1 MPSFDVVSEVNTQ
14 EVTNAVDQAT
24 RELGTRFDFKGTDA
38 KFEME
43 GTTVTMRAPSDFQL
57 KQLFDILTKR
67 LSSRSVDI
75 RCLQLDPPQ
84 INVGSAWQV
93 VKVRQGIETALA
105 KKMVKMIK
113 NEKFKV
119 QAAIQGDK
127 VRVSG
132 KKRDDLQ
139 EVIAFLKEAD
149 LDMPLQFDN
158 YRD

>member
-24 RELGTRFDFKGTDA
+24 RELGTRFDFKGMDA
-38 KFEME
+38 KFELD
-43 GTTVTMRAPSDFQL
+43 GTTVTMRSPSDFQL
-57 KQLFDILTKR
+57 KQMFDILTKR
-67 LSSRSVDI
+67 LSSRSIDI

-84 INVGSAWQV
+84 LNVGSAWQV
-93 VKVRQGIETALA
+93 VKVRQGLETELA

-119 QAAIQGDK
+119 QASIQGDK

-139 EVIAFLKEAD
+139 EVIAFLKEAE

>member
-1 MPSFDVVSEVNTQ
+1 MPSFDVISEVDTQ

-38 KFEME
+38 KFELG

-67 LSSRSVDI
+67 LSSRSIDI

-93 VKVRQGIETALA
+93 VKVRQGIETELA

-149 LDMPLQFDN
+149 LGMPLQFDN

>member
-24 RELGTRFDFKGTDA
+24 RELGTRFDFKGMDA
-38 KFEME
+38 KFELD

-57 KQLFDILTKR
+57 KQMFDILTKR
-67 LSSRSVDI
+67 LSSRSIDI

-84 INVGSAWQV
+84 LNVGSAWQV
-93 VKVRQGIETALA
+93 VKVRQGIETELA

-139 EVIAFLKEAD
+139 EVIAFLKEAE

>member
-1 MPSFDVVSEVNTQ
+1 MPSFDVVSEVDTQ
-14 EVTNAVDQAT
+14 EVTNAIDQAT
-24 RELGTRFDFKGTDA
+24 RELGTRFDFKGTDS
-38 KFEME
+38 KFELE

-67 LSSRSVDI
+67 LSSRSIDI
-75 RCLQLDPPQ
+75 RCLELDPSQ

-93 VKVRQGIETALA
+93 VKVRQGIETELA
-105 KKMVKMIK
+105 KKIVKMIK

-139 EVIAFLKEAD
+139 EVIAFLKETE
-149 LDMPLQFDN
+149 LNMPLQFDN
-158 YRD
+158 FRE

>member
-38 KFEME
+38 KFELD
-43 GTTVTMRAPSDFQL
+43 GAAVTMRAPSDFQL
-57 KQLFDILTKR
+57 KQMFDILTKR
-67 LSSRSVDI
+67 LSSRSIDI

-84 INVGSAWQV
+84 INVGNAWQV
-93 VKVRQGIETALA
+93 VKVRQGIETELA
-105 KKMVKMIK
+105 KKMVKTIK

-127 VRVSG
+127 IRVSG

-139 EVIAFLKEAD
+139 DVIAFLKEAEFE
-149 LDMPLQFDN
+149 MPLQFDN
-158 YRD
+158 FRD

>member
-14 EVTNAVDQAT
+14 EVTNAVDQAI

-38 KFEME
+38 EFEMD

-57 KQLFDILTKR
+57 KQMFDILTKR
-67 LSSRSVDI
+67 LSSRSIDI

-93 VKVRQGIETALA
+93 VKVRQGIESDLA

-139 EVIAFLKEAD
+139 EVMAFLKDTD
-149 LDMPLQFDN
+149 LDLPLQFDN
-158 YRD
+158 FRD

>member
-1 MPSFDVVSEVNTQ
+1 
-14 EVTNAVDQAT
+14 
-24 RELGTRFDFKGTDA
+24 
-38 KFEME
+38 
-43 GTTVTMRAPSDFQL
+43 MRAPSDFQL

-67 LSSRSVDI
+67 LSSRSIDI

-93 VKVRQGIETALA
+93 VKVRQGIETELA

-149 LDMPLQFDN
+149 LGMPLQFDN

>member
-1 MPSFDVVSEVNTQ
+1 MPSFDVVSEVDTQ
-14 EVTNAVDQAT
+14 EVTNAIDQAT
-24 RELGTRFDFKGTDA
+24 RELGTRFDFKNTDS
-38 KFEME
+38 KFELD
-43 GTTVTMRAPSDFQL
+43 GTTVTMRAPNEFQL

-67 LSSRSVDI
+67 LSSRLIDI
-75 RCLQLDPPQ
+75 RCLQLNPPQ
-84 INVGSAWQV
+84 INVGNAWQV
-93 VKVRQGIETALA
+93 VKIRQGIESELA

-139 EVIAFLKEAD
+139 DVIAFLKEAEF
-149 LDMPLQFDN
+149 DMPLQFDN
-158 YRD
+158 FRD

>member
-24 RELGTRFDFKGTDA
+24 RELGTRFDFKGMDA
-38 KFEME
+38 KFELD

-57 KQLFDILTKR
+57 KQMFDILTKR
-67 LSSRSVDI
+67 LSSRSIDI

-84 INVGSAWQV
+84 LNVGSAWQV
-93 VKVRQGIETALA
+93 VKVRQGIETELA

-119 QAAIQGDK
+119 QASIQGDK

-139 EVIAFLKEAD
+139 EVIAFLKEAE

>member
-38 KFEME
+38 KFELV
-43 GTTVTMRAPSDFQL
+43 GTTVTMRAPNDFQL
-57 KQLFDILTKR
+57 KQMFDILTKR
-67 LSSRSVDI
+67 LSSRSIDI

-84 INVGSAWQV
+84 INVGNAWQV
-93 VKVRQGIETALA
+93 VKVRQGIESELA

-127 VRVSG
+127 VRISG

-139 EVIAFLKEAD
+139 DVIAFLKEIEF
-149 LDMPLQFDN
+149 DMPLQFDN

>member
-1 MPSFDVVSEVNTQ
+1 MPSFDIISEVDIQ

-38 KFEME
+38 KFELVA
-43 GTTVTMRAPSDFQL
+43 TTITMHAPNEFQV

-67 LSSRSVDI
+67 LAGRSIDI
-75 RCLQLDPPQ
+75 RCLKSESPQ
-84 INVGSAWQV
+84 INVGNARQV
-93 VKVRQGIETALA
+93 VNVQQGLETELS
-105 KKMVKMIK
+105 KKIVKMVK

-119 QAAIQGDK
+119 QASIQGEK
-127 VRVSG
+127 IRVSG

-139 EVIAFLKEAD
+139 EVIAFLKNQD
-149 LDMPLQFDN
+149 LEMPLQFDN

>member
-1 MPSFDVVSEVNTQ
+1 MPSFDVVSEVDTQ

-38 KFEME
+38 KFELE

-67 LSSRSVDI
+67 LSSRSIDI

-93 VKVRQGIETALA
+93 VKVRQGIETELA

-139 EVIAFLKEAD
+139 EVIAFLKEAELD
-149 LDMPLQFDN
+149 LPLQFDN
-158 YRD
+158 FRD

>member
-1 MPSFDVVSEVNTQ
+1 MPSFDVISEVDTQ

-38 KFEME
+38 KFELG

-67 LSSRSVDI
+67 LSSRSIDI
-75 RCLQLDPPQ
+75 CCLQLDPPQ

-93 VKVRQGIETALA
+93 VKVRQGIETELA

-119 QAAIQGDK
+119 QASIQGDK

-149 LDMPLQFDN
+149 LGMPLQFDN

>member
-38 KFEME
+38 KFELA
-43 GTTVTMRAPSDFQL
+43 GTTVTMRAPNDFQL
-57 KQLFDILTKR
+57 KQMFDILTKR
-67 LSSRSVDI
+67 LSSRSIDI

-84 INVGSAWQV
+84 INVGNAWQV
-93 VKVRQGIETALA
+93 VKVRQGIESELA

-119 QAAIQGDK
+119 QAAIQGEK
-127 VRVSG
+127 VRVTG

-139 EVIAFLKEAD
+139 DVIAFLKEVEF
-149 LDMPLQFDN
+149 DMPLQFDN

>member
-24 RELGTRFDFKGTDA
+24 RELGTRFDFKGMDA
-38 KFEME
+38 KFELD

-57 KQLFDILTKR
+57 KQMFDILTKR
-67 LSSRSVDI
+67 LSSRSIDI

-84 INVGSAWQV
+84 LNVGSAWQV
-93 VKVRQGIETALA
+93 VKVRQGIETELA

-119 QAAIQGDK
+119 QASIQGDK
-127 VRVSG
+127 IRVSG

-139 EVIAFLKEAD
+139 EVIAFLKEAE

>member
-1 MPSFDVVSEVNTQ
+1 MPSFDVISEVDTQ

-38 KFEME
+38 KFELE

-67 LSSRSVDI
+67 LSSRSIDI

-93 VKVRQGIETALA
+93 VKVRQGIETELA

-149 LDMPLQFDN
+149 LGMPLQFDN